1 MVPSPSSSCAH
12 GYCYCF
18 TPCPSESETRASA
31 CLWRVSVV
39 NVVGSQGDN
48 VFVGFHLDL
57 FPPVS
62 SISES
67 SSCSR
72 IALRRSKSKF
82 FCYAK
87 YFVFLWLLLS
97 HSHIWNIK
105 VVAAQRFLSLIGCT
119 TVIRG
124 PGSGSFDPNTRLTAH
139 SKRRDQSFSKEG
151 GDWAFFFFFPFRIF
165 SCIFGFP
172 STVAL
177 VSLVA
182 QTIKNPP
189 AMQEIWVWSL
199 DGKIPWKRKWQP
211 TPVFLPGEFHGQ
223 WSLAGYSPRDHSESD
238 STEWLTHTTFWKC
251 YFAH

>member
-119 TVIRG
+119 TENALGLLCVFL
-124 PGSGSFDPNTRLTAH
+124 S
-139 SKRRDQSFSKEG
+139 
-151 GDWAFFFFFPFRIF
+151 
-165 SCIFGFP
+165 GFP
-172 STVAL
+172 SPPPILIHIFMHIHTVTHVDTHRCIPYKDA
-177 VSLVA
+177 VSVDL
-182 QTIKNPP
+182 
-189 AMQEIWVWSL
+189 L
-199 DGKIPWKRKWQP
+199 
-211 TPVFLPGEFHGQ
+211 
-223 WSLAGYSPRDHSESD
+223 
-238 STEWLTHTTFWKC
+238 
-251 YFAH
+251 FANI